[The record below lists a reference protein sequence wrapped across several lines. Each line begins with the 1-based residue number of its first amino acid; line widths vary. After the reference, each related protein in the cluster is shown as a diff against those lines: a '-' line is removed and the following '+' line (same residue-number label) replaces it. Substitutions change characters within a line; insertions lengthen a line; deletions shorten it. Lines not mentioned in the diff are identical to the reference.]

1 MKNGTIAT
9 KLFLA
14 AICATVLI
22 YFGINVAAYFM
33 DPYTSTVAYNYTS
46 ENAVAVAGYVVRQE
60 EPLEGDGELV
70 YFSRSEGERVARGG
84 TVALV
89 YDTAQAL
96 EDANTLRSLNEQL
109 EQLLYA
115 RTLAS
120 GTRTDMW
127 LEDEVVSSA
136 ISFQSALTSN
146 TISDATDAAESLRA
160 AVLKRSYAYTG
171 TTELDA
177 SIAKL
182 QERISSLTASSGTST
197 SRITA
202 PGSGLFSG
210 MVDGYETVLTPEALE
225 TMTPADY
232 RKLQAGDAVGSSK
245 LIYGTEWY
253 FATLMRESDMGK
265 MKVGDTVTL
274 RFQSGLDWDLTMTV
288 ERISDEDNGQR
299 LVVLS
304 SSQHLNLTTLLRHQ
318 NAQIIF
324 GSYSGIRVP
333 RSAVRIL
340 WEAETDED
348 GNPVLRSDGTE
359 AQKQVTGVYCLWGTT
374 VRFKPVDVLWQ
385 EEEYLL
391 VTPSNSYLQAYTT
404 ESAREGRRLRGG
416 DEVIT
421 AAADLYDGKVI
432 E

>member
-1 MKNGTIAT
+1 MKNGTFAT

-33 DPYTSTVAYNYTS
+33 DPYTSTVAYAYTS

-60 EPLEGDGELV
+60 EPLEGEGELV

-127 LEDEVVSSA
+127 LEDEVVSS
-136 ISFQSALTSN
+136 IIGLQSAMAVSTV
-146 TISDATDAAESLRA
+146 SDAADAAESLRA

-182 QERISSLTASSGTST
+182 QDRISSLTASSSAST

-202 PGSGLFSG
+202 PKSGLFSG
-210 MVDGYETVLTPEALE
+210 MVDGYETVLTPELLE
-225 TMTPADY
+225 NMTPADF
-232 RKLQAGDAVGSSK
+232 RKLKAGSTTGSSK

-265 MKVGDTVTL
+265 MQVGDKVTL
-274 RFQSGLDWDLTMTV
+274 RFQSGLDRDLAMQV

-333 RSAVRIL
+333 RSAVRIQWNDVL
-340 WEAETDED
+340 DEND
-348 GNPVLRSDGTE
+348 QPVLQADGTPKRE
-359 AQKQVTGVYCLWGTT
+359 QVTCVYTLWGTNA
-374 VRFKPVDVLWQ
+374 RMKPVEVLWQ
-385 EEEYLL
+385 EDEYMI
-391 VTPSNSYLQAYTT
+391 VAPAEGVSNT
-404 ESAREGRRLRGG
+404 RRLRSGE
-416 DEVIT
+416 EVIT
-421 AAADLYDGKVI
+421 AAAELYDGKVI

>member
-14 AICATVLI
+14 AICVTVLI

-33 DPYTSTVAYNYTS
+33 DPYTSTVAYDFTS

-120 GTRTDMW
+120 NTRTDMW
-127 LEDEVVSSA
+127 LEDEVVNSVIGLQSSLNGS
-136 ISFQSALTSN
+136 I
-146 TISDATDAAESLRA
+146 TDAADAATRLRA

-182 QERISSLTASSGTST
+182 QDRINTLTVSSSAST

-202 PGSGLFSG
+202 PKSGLFSS
-210 MVDGYETVLTPEALE
+210 MVDGYETALTPEALK
-225 TMTPADY
+225 TMTAADY
-232 RKLQAGDAVGSSK
+232 RKVQAGEAVGSSK

-253 FATLMRESDMGK
+253 FATLMREVDMGK
-265 MKVGDTVTL
+265 MKVGDQVML
-274 RFQSGLDWDLTMTV
+274 RFQSGLDRDLTMKV

-299 LVVLS
+299 LVILS

-333 RSAVRIL
+333 RSAVRIEWSEVL
-340 WEAETDED
+340 DEND
-348 GNPVLRSDGTE
+348 KPVLQADGTPKRE
-359 AQKQVTGVYCLWGTT
+359 QVTCVYTVWGTSA
-374 VRFKPVDVLWQ
+374 RMKPVTVLWQ
-385 EEEYLL
+385 EDEYMI
-391 VTPSNSYLQAYTT
+391 VAPADGASNN
-404 ESAREGRRLRGG
+404 RRLRSG

-421 AAADLYDGKVI
+421 AAAELYDGKVI

>member
-1 MKNGTIAT
+1 MKNGSLST

-14 AICATVLI
+14 VICASVLL

-46 ENAVAVAGYVVRQE
+46 ENAVSVAGYVVRQE
-60 EPLEGDGELV
+60 EPLAGDGELV

-109 EQLLYA
+109 QQLLYA
-115 RTLAS
+115 RSLAS
-120 GTRTDMW
+120 GTRTDML
-127 LEDEVVSSA
+127 LEDEVVNSL
-136 ISFQSALTSN
+136 INFQSAL
-146 TISDATDAAESLRA
+146 ATHTATEASAAAQDLRA

-171 TTELDA
+171 TAELDS
-177 SIAKL
+177 SIAQL
-182 QERISSLTASSGTST
+182 QEKVSGLTAASSAST

-202 PGSGLFSG
+202 PRSGLFSG
-210 MVDGYETVLTPEALE
+210 MVDGYETVLTPESLE
-225 TMTPADY
+225 NMTVADY
-232 RKLQAGDAVGSSK
+232 RQIQAAAAAGSSK
-245 LIYGTEWY
+245 LIYGSRWY
-253 FATLMRESDMGK
+253 FVTLMRETDMEK
-265 MKVGDTVTL
+265 MKVDDTVTL
-274 RFQSGLDWDLTMTV
+274 RFQSGLDRDLTMTV
-288 ERISDEDNGQR
+288 ERISDADGGQR

-304 SSQHLNLTTLLRHQ
+304 SGQYLDLTTLLRHQ

-333 RSAVRIL
+333 RSAVRIEWTDVL
-340 WEAETDED
+340 DED
-348 GNPVLRSDGTE
+348 SQPVLQADGTPKRE
-359 AQKQVTGVYCLWGTT
+359 QVTCVYTMWGTNA
-374 VRFKPVDVLWQ
+374 RKKPVEILWQ
-385 EEEYLL
+385 EDEYML
-391 VTPSNSYLQAYTT
+391 VAPA
-404 ESAREGRRLRGG
+404 EGVSSSRQLRSG

-421 AAADLYDGKVI
+421 AAAELYDGKVI

>member
-14 AICATVLI
+14 AICVTVLI

-33 DPYTSTVAYNYTS
+33 DPYTSTVAYSYTS
-46 ENAVAVAGYVVRQE
+46 ENAVSVAGYVVRQE

-70 YFSRSEGERVARGG
+70 YFSRSEGERVSRGG

-89 YDTAQAL
+89 YDTPKAL

-127 LEDEVVSSA
+127 LEDEVVNSL
-136 ISFQSALTSN
+136 INFQSVLSGSSV
-146 TISDATDAAESLRA
+146 SDASDAAENLRA

-171 TTELDA
+171 TAELDA
-177 SIAKL
+177 SITKL
-182 QERISSLTASSGTST
+182 QDRISSLTASSGAST
-197 SRITA
+197 SRIVA
-202 PGSGLFSG
+202 PRSGLFSG
-210 MVDGYETVLTPEALE
+210 MVDGYEAVLTPEVLE
-225 TMTPADY
+225 NMTPDDY
-232 RKLQAGDAVGSSK
+232 RKLRAGDSSASSK

-253 FATLMRESDMGK
+253 FVTLMRESDMGK
-265 MKVGDTVTL
+265 MKVGSKVTL
-274 RFQSGLDWDLTMTV
+274 RFQSGLDRDLTMQV
-288 ERISDEDNGQR
+288 ERISDEDDGHR

-324 GSYSGIRVP
+324 GSYEGIRVP
-333 RSAVRIL
+333 RSAVRIQ
-340 WEAETDED
+340 WD
-348 GNPVLRSDGTE
+348 
-359 AQKQVTGVYCLWGTT
+359 
-374 VRFKPVDVLWQ
+374 DVLDENDQ
-385 EEEYLL
+385 PVKVPRLILQTEDEELAWAHGIER
-391 VTPSNSYLQAYTT
+391 QRIRKMRKA
-404 ESAREGRRLRGG
+404 
-416 DEVIT
+416 T
-421 AAADLYDGKVI
+421 ALDGI
-432 E
+432 